1 MARHA
6 ATAPR
11 IDFGNRMIELENVT
25 RRYGRTVAVS
35 GLTLTVGRGEICA
48 LLGANG
54 AGKTTAI
61 RVLVGLLRPDEGTVR
76 VCGCDAA
83 KDPRRLVRNIGYVPE
98 EPFLYEKLSGREFLE
113 FAAEMHGLDRPTV
126 RQRIAREIER
136 FDLAGFVD
144 GLTETYSHG
153 MRQRVV
159 FAAALLHD
167 PAVLVLDEPMVGLDP
182 WSVRV
187 VKDLMRTQAAA
198 GCAVFLSTHT
208 LSIAEELADRIGIL
222 QAGRLQFLGTLPE
235 LRRELAAPQ
244 AALEPLFLELTKGP
258 ETAAAPAAAPADP
271 EMESEATTP

>member
-1 MARHA
+1 
-6 ATAPR
+6 
-11 IDFGNRMIELENVT
+11 MIELENVT
-25 RRYGRTVAVS
+25 RRYGRTVAVG
-35 GLTLTVGRGEICA
+35 GLTLTVGRGEIFA
-48 LLGANG
+48 LLGTNG

-83 KDPRRLVRNIGYVPE
+83 DGPRQLVRNIGYVPE
-98 EPFLYEKLSGREFLE
+98 EPFLYEKLTGREFLE
-113 FAAEMHGLDRPTV
+113 FAAEMHGLDRATV
-126 RQRIAREIER
+126 RQRIARETGR
-136 FDLAGFVD
+136 FDLAGFLD
-144 GLTETYSHG
+144 DLTETYSHG
-153 MRQRVV
+153 MRQRLV

-187 VKDLMRTQAAA
+187 VKDLMRARAAA

-222 QAGRLQFLGTLPE
+222 HAGRLQFFGTLPE

-258 ETAAAPAAAPADP
+258 ETAVAPPTPPAARPPDA
-271 EMESEATTP
+271 ELESEATTP